1 MTKSQGSGRLTQ
13 AEIGRRLGVSQTLV
27 GYALNGSGRISTE
40 LRDRIVAEAKR
51 LGYTPNKAARALK
64 SGRSHLVA
72 VCLPQGMPPF
82 FGLILEEL
90 QRLAELDGYDLVTTS
105 GRMPQFSQWPLDGVL
120 VFDNAPS
127 TAGQLQSAVV
137 PEGKP
142 SVPTVV
148 FGHRLYLLE
157 ESPLYS
163 QIDYVGFDLL
173 DASREAVRGLIAM
186 GCQKLAFMAADVI
199 INAYEPRQRA
209 FLEIIEEAGIEG
221 IEIQVPF
228 SATLRQES
236 KRVLLESLQSGVQF
250 DGLFC
255 GNDDV
260 ALGALRALH
269 SAGLRVPDDVK
280 VIGCDGLP
288 DTADAE
294 PPLSTIVL
302 PVKELCQEAWSTLLW
317 RLQNPDEPLRR
328 EALNSRII
336 WRESAPAV

>member
-1 MTKSQGSGRLTQ
+1 MRTSQSGGRLTQ

-27 GYALNGSGRISTE
+27 GYALNGSGRISAE
-40 LRDRIVAEAKR
+40 LRERIVAEAQR

-64 SGRSHLVA
+64 SGRSQLVA
-72 VCLPQGMPPF
+72 LCLPQGMPPF

-90 QRLAELDGYDLVTTS
+90 QRLAEIDGYDLVTTC
-105 GRMPQFSQWPLDGVL
+105 GRMPQLSQWPLDGIM

-137 PEGKP
+137 TEGKP
-142 SVPTVV
+142 SIPTVV
-148 FGHRLYLLE
+148 FGHRLYLLDE
-157 ESPLYS
+157 YPLYS

-173 DASREAVRGLIAM
+173 EASREAVRGLVAM
-186 GCQKLAFMAADVI
+186 GCRKLVFMAADVI
-199 INAYEPRQRA
+199 LHAHEPRERA
-209 FLEIIEEAGIEG
+209 FFEVIEEAGIEG
-221 IEIQVPF
+221 IEIKVPF

-236 KRVLLESLQSGVQF
+236 KRVLLESIQNGVQF

-260 ALGALRALH
+260 ALGALRALRA
-269 SAGLRVPDDVK
+269 AGLKVPEDVK

-294 PPLSTIVL
+294 PPLSTIAL
-302 PVKELCQEAWSTLLW
+302 PVQELCRRAWSTLLW

-328 EALNSRII
+328 EALDSRVI
-336 WRESAPAV
+336 WRESASVN